1 MKPIHLNLA
10 SRPYRDY
17 RPVYAVVVV
26 VSLLTA
32 FLMLN
37 NIETYYRYHR
47 ETGST
52 REKIASIESQVAAER
67 KKEQQA
73 QERLRGLDLARLD
86 ARAKFVNA
94 KLYERAF
101 SWSLLLDELESVLPS
116 DVRLLSIAPSIKEGE
131 PVALDLRFES
141 RSADGLEVTMQKL
154 QADPQF
160 NDPFP
165 GTETRS
171 DTGTWSFSI
180 NVNYLPPP
188 VSAASEGTIVPV
200 REQR

>member
-26 VSLLTA
+26 LSLLTA

-37 NIETYYRYHR
+37 NVETYYRYHR
-47 ETGST
+47 ETGTT
-52 REKIASIESQVAAER
+52 REKIASIEAATAAER
-67 KKEQQA
+67 KKEQAA
-73 QERLRGLDLARLD
+73 QQRLSSLDLARLD

-101 SWSLLLDELESVLPS
+101 SWSTLLDELESVLPA
-116 DVRLLSIAPSIKEGE
+116 DVRLLSIAPSIKPGE

-141 RSADGLEVTMQKL
+141 RSADGLEVTMERL
-154 QADPQF
+154 GRDPQF

-165 GTETRS
+165 GSETRS
-171 DTGTWSFSI
+171 ETGTWTFSI
-180 NVNYLPPP
+180 DAKYLPPAL
-188 VSAASEGTIVPV
+188 SSDAGTIVSAEV
-200 REQR
+200 QR

>member
-26 VSLLTA
+26 LSLLTA

-37 NIETYYRYHR
+37 NVETYYRYHR
-47 ETGST
+47 ETGTT
-52 REKIASIESQVAAER
+52 RAKIASIEADTAAER
-67 KKEQQA
+67 KKEQEA
-73 QERLRGLDLARLD
+73 QQRLSNLDLARLD

-101 SWSLLLDELESVLPS
+101 SWSTLLDELESVLPA
-116 DVRLLSIAPSIKEGE
+116 DVRLLSIAPAIKPGE
-131 PVALDLRFES
+131 PVSLDLRFES
-141 RSADGLEVTMQKL
+141 RSANGLEVTMERL
-154 QADPQF
+154 GTDPQF

-165 GTETRS
+165 GSETRS
-171 DTGTWSFSI
+171 ETGTWTFSI
-180 NVNYLPPP
+180 DVKYLPPAL
-188 VSAASEGTIVPV
+188 SAASEGTIVPAEV
-200 REQR
+200 QR